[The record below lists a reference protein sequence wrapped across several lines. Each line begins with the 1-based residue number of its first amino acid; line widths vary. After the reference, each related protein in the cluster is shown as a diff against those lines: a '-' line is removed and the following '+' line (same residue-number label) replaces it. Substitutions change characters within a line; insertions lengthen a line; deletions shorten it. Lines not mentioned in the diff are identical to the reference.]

1 MKKSLFFAM
10 VLAVI
15 CLLPSCKKDSYK
27 DKIII
32 GHKRGMSI
40 TSYKGAY
47 LVEQYSHTSWGY
59 FVDLDSDGQNDIQ
72 FHSTTETG
80 GRGTLVELLCK
91 HENIALLGE
100 LDGQEFTLWANVA
113 NFSFGVLNTFVSTD
127 VILKDN
133 DLYFPFEEVRYIGYK
148 LTENDKSRLGWMK
161 VKLHTDGVELYETA
175 IQK

>member
-1 MKKSLFFAM
+1 M
-10 VLAVI
+10 
-15 CLLPSCKKDSYK
+15 
-27 DKIII
+27 
-32 GHKRGMSI
+32 
-40 TSYKGAY
+40 
-47 LVEQYSHTSWGY
+47 
-59 FVDLDSDGQNDIQ
+59 
-72 FHSTTETG
+72 
-80 GRGTLVELLCK
+80 
-91 HENIALLGE
+91 GE

-148 LTENDKSRLGWMK
+148 LTENGKSRLGWMK